1 MKKSNIKLFSLLFAA
16 FTMTATMVSCGNDDN
31 KSNPETN
38 AGGTEGSSSNTESFS
53 KVSGWGVVQFA
64 YSTMYDANEKI
75 EIRKGKKTV
84 NGTTVS
90 FDSLY
95 FTSPMWGT
103 GKFDL
108 TTKTGS
114 LTVPRRNPQT
124 MEPMGEAK
132 TYDATVTGSSKE
144 GQFVFTIP
152 ALMQGGTTITT
163 IIGGMP
169 VAVEISKTYDIN
181 SYVDNASN
189 YFQPKSYATSG
200 EKMVIVASP
209 ESRYVKVN
217 IEYTSKSTPSWGTYV
232 FKNIEVDIN
241 SDKYTLYGDG
251 TATIVNHNNNTS
263 KEYTAT
269 IEASVMNGKITG
281 KISIPVMGGITI
293 HLNPEDFDTVIN
305 NGN

>member
-103 GKFDL
+103 PQRP
-108 TTKTGS
+108 
-114 LTVPRRNPQT
+114 VPLLYHVATLRQWNPWAKPRHT
-124 MEPMGEAK
+124 M
-132 TYDATVTGSSKE
+132 
-144 GQFVFTIP
+144 Q
-152 ALMQGGTTITT
+152 Q
-163 IIGGMP
+163 
-169 VAVEISKTYDIN
+169 
-181 SYVDNASN
+181 
-189 YFQPKSYATSG
+189 
-200 EKMVIVASP
+200 
-209 ESRYVKVN
+209 
-217 IEYTSKSTPSWGTYV
+217 
-232 FKNIEVDIN
+232 
-241 SDKYTLYGDG
+241 
-251 TATIVNHNNNTS
+251 
-263 KEYTAT
+263 
-269 IEASVMNGKITG
+269 
-281 KISIPVMGGITI
+281 
-293 HLNPEDFDTVIN
+293 
-305 NGN
+305 